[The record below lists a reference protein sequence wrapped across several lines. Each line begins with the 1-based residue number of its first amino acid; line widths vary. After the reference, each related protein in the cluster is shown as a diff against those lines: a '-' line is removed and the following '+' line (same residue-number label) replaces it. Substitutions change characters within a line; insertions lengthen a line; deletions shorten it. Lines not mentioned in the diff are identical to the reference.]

1 LSHRTNLLL
10 HWIRREEMKKG
21 EARKNL
27 RMSPKK
33 GKKRRRKR
41 RW

>member
-10 HWIRREEMKKG
+10 HRIRREEMKG